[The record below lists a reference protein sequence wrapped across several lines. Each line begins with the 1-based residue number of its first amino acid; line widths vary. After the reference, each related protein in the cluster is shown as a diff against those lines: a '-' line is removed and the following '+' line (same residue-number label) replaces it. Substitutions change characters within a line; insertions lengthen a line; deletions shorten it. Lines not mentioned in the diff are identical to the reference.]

1 MKKSFLVLMI
11 LAFTMIL
18 TGAIVVVTNQSKQ
31 EYQSEKKNNSKKTEV
46 KSCCSSEMENE
57 EANEN
62 SVYLLN
68 EAWKTS
74 NNKTIN
80 WANLK
85 GTPRIM
91 AMIFTNCTYA
101 CPVIVNDMKKVEAGL
116 SKKDL
121 DRVKFLLVTI
131 DPERDTPEAMTN
143 FAKNMNLDLN
153 RWELLTSNE
162 NNVSELA
169 AVLGFKYKQEKD
181 KSFSHSNIITVL
193 NSEGEIAHQH
203 FGLNQNIE
211 DVIEA
216 VHKTK

>member
-11 LAFTMIL
+11 LASAVIL
-18 TGAIVVVTNQSKQ
+18 TGALLVVTSQSKQ
-31 EYQSEKKNNSKKTEV
+31 EFQSEKKNKSKKTEM
-46 KSCCSSEMENE
+46 KSCCSSEMGSE

-62 SVYLLN
+62 SVYLLDEN
-68 EAWKTS
+68 WKTES
-74 NNKTIN
+74 NKTIN
-80 WANLK
+80 WADLK
-85 GTPRIM
+85 GTPRVM

-121 DRVKFLLVTI
+121 NKVKFLLVSI
-131 DPERDTPEAMTN
+131 DPERDTPETMTK
-143 FAKNMNLDLN
+143 FAKNMHLDLN
-153 RWELLTSNE
+153 RWQLLTSND

-203 FGLNQNIE
+203 FGLNQNID

-216 VHKTK
+216 VQKTK